1 MRQQTHLRPKT
12 SEGGTT
18 ERKRPRGRHH
28 RLWTHGDELSELG
41 CAGAAAA
48 AAAAHLAEERKPK
61 QTETEKRREE
71 KEKQVSQS

>member
-18 ERKRPRGRHH
+18 ERKRE
-28 RLWTHGDELSELG
+28 THGDELSELG

>member
-18 ERKRPRGRHH
+18 ERKRE
-28 RLWTHGDELSELG
+28 THGDELSELG
-41 CAGAAAA
+41 CAGAA